1 MKRLIFAVGLLIS
14 LSACAGAPRFP
25 PAPKLPY
32 PAWYIGFAA
41 PKHMEVWVENVDVL
55 DRRGLAFFRVHGGV
69 ASYTGK
75 VEGWHQGGAGGKP
88 INNVDLPDLIFLRW
102 QSLVEP
108 QSYKIKV
115 QIPQW
120 VRDEMVRPEKA
131 FCLVPNDWKEDYRNV
146 ITVGMAPGGIVKV
159 WVGGPCLGFKEVGRF
174 QAEVEPRGPYLNRP
188 PRQSPHRPWRHA
200 IQLRQPRPQHH
211 PTKTTPLQPR
221 RQPRPLI
228 NRPLGIQLRRH
239 IRPANKMHALP
250 RRL

>member
-1 MKRLIFAVGLLIS
+1 MSGRNHNQYTQLRAQWRLGSRGSAAEWIPCLSRLICAAALLLS
-14 LSACAGAPRFP
+14 LIACASGPRLP

-41 PKHMEVWVENVDVL
+41 PKHMEVWVETADVL

-146 ITVGMAPGGIVKV
+146 ITLGMTPGGIVKV
-159 WVGGPCLGFKEVGRF
+159 WVGGPCLGFKEVGRY
-174 QAEVEPRGPYLNRP
+174 QAKLEPLGPNQDGKGLFYRP
-188 PRQSPHRPWRHA
+188 PNPAAQAW
-200 IQLRQPRPQHH
+200 IDQH
-211 PTKTTPLQPR
+211 
-221 RQPRPLI
+221 
-228 NRPLGIQLRRH
+228 GI
-239 IRPANKMHALP
+239 PYGSW
-250 RRL
+250 